1 MQTTSETIA
10 QPAIEPAGPRGL
22 GGLLLLPI
30 FYLIIMTAFNGYNF
44 AFIWDWEYVVD
55 LATGQVDPDY
65 QWLLWPTLW
74 SVGMWLGLVA
84 FAIYLLVI
92 LFQKKHKV
100 RRLAVWFYSA
110 LLIVTVIDFGI
121 SAKHAE
127 FTQMPEDIRA
137 AGSNLYHAILVAPFW
152 ILYFLCS
159 KRVKATF
166 VN

>member
-1 MQTTSETIA
+1 MQSTSDIVSS
-10 QPAIEPAGPRGL
+10 EPAGPRGL

-30 FYLIIMTAFNGYNF
+30 LYLVSMIALNGYSF
-44 AFIWDWEYVVD
+44 AFAWDWEYFVD
-55 LATGQVDPDY
+55 LATGQVDPDD

-74 SVGMWLGLVA
+74 SLVMWLEIVA

-92 LFQKKHKV
+92 LFQKKHRL
-100 RRLAVWFYSA
+100 RRLAVWFYFA

-121 SAKHAE
+121 SAEHAA
-127 FTQMPEDIRA
+127 FTQMPEDIRE
-137 AGSNLYHAILVAPFW
+137 AGRNLYHTILVAPFW
-152 ILYFLCS
+152 ILYFLYS